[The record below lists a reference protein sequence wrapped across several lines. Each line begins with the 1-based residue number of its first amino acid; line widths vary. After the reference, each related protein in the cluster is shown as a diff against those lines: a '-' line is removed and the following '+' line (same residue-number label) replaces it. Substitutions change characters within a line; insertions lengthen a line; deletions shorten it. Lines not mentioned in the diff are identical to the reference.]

1 MNENLTT
8 NSINIIKCTENK
20 LQQLAQKHTRQKKEE
35 QKCIQ
40 IQEWLGCK
48 CILPGSKVYMK
59 YCEHFVTVIFIFGLT
74 FLFHASVLFSV
85 INREKEPNCAEI

>member
-40 IQEWLGCK
+40 IQEWLSCK
-48 CILPGSKVYMK
+48 CIL
-59 YCEHFVTVIFIFGLT
+59 
-74 FLFHASVLFSV
+74 
-85 INREKEPNCAEI
+85 

>member
-40 IQEWLGCK
+40 IQEWL
-48 CILPGSKVYMK
+48 
-59 YCEHFVTVIFIFGLT
+59 
-74 FLFHASVLFSV
+74 ASVYRHSNFSAITFYLV
-85 INREKEPNCAEI
+85 D